1 MAEEKHSV
9 YLNMCQNA
17 SNGGGITST
26 ALRKKLFNS
35 TPTQPKAIL
44 VEEKKY
50 GLASAAFH
58 FTLLS
63 PKFSRHCLFSNLF
76 LFCMFIGLILFS
88 CPVISFLCF
97 FDSCHLMHHL
107 FFLFT
112 FSLPDFFFWLKIR
125 KKLFLLKFILE
136 ALTKEKGSTAQGLQ
150 ILLVSDNHFF
160 QSGPFSPLD
169 AQPLSAK
176 QAGYRV

>member
-1 MAEEKHSV
+1 MD
-9 YLNMCQNA
+9 
-17 SNGGGITST
+17 
-26 ALRKKLFNS
+26 
-35 TPTQPKAIL
+35 QPL
-44 VEEKKY
+44 QR
-50 GLASAAFH
+50 S
-58 FTLLS
+58 TLLFFLLNS
-63 PKFSRHCLFSNLF
+63 PDIAFSLICFY
-76 LFCMFIGLILFS
+76 CMFIGLILFS

-169 AQPLSAK
+169 AQPLLAK

>member
-1 MAEEKHSV
+1 
-9 YLNMCQNA
+9 MCQYAN
-17 SNGGGITST
+17 NGRGITST

-44 VEEKKY
+44 VEEKRY

-76 LFCMFIGLILFS
+76 LLYDYRVDFIFLPCYIISLFLWFL
-88 CPVISFLCF
+88 SFNAPP
-97 FDSCHLMHHL
+97 
-107 FFLFT
+107 FLSIYFQSSW
-112 FSLPDFFFWLKIR
+112 FLFFWLKIR

-169 AQPLSAK
+169 AQPLLAK